1 LLHGAGCTGAL
12 SAAGCAGVSVTSGC
26 GAACSAAP
34 ALAGSPHFGQNCMSG
49 VKGVP
54 HLEQKSAIIIPPKNK
69 ADFVS
74 DFIFTKP
81 FSFYLCGVSNE
92 SFVSLLSFL

>member
-1 LLHGAGCTGAL
+1 
-12 SAAGCAGVSVTSGC
+12 
-26 GAACSAAP
+26 
-34 ALAGSPHFGQNCMSG
+34 MSG